1 MPPTLYIAALIIEL
15 SLTMNHPFA
24 VYIQALGKGQRG
36 ARNLTFAEAEHAMQM
51 VLQGTVSPE
60 QLGAFLMLLR
70 VKEETPAELAGM
82 VKAARDSIILP
93 PNFPPVELDWAAY
106 AGKRRQ
112 LPYFVLSALLI
123 AQHGSKVLMHGTAM
137 AGRVNA
143 ADALAQLGFTAC
155 DNANEAAAQLQQR
168 NFAYLPVAT
177 LSPRL
182 QQLLALKATLGL
194 RSPVH
199 SVVRMLNPARAQ
211 TSMLGIFHQ
220 GYDTA
225 HQAAAVLLG
234 DANLAVFKGE
244 GGDAER
250 NPDSDCVV
258 RSVLA
263 GKTQD
268 ELWAAQFTRR
278 HLKDEAMDVSRLGAL
293 WRGEISDEYARAA
306 VIGTAAIALRAMLRA
321 PDTTSA
327 MLLAQQLW
335 DTRRLDFLPDVAAA
349 IQPKIGSVALVG
361 AGPGDPDL
369 LTLRAQR
376 LIQTAEVLVY
386 DNLVAPAIVALSHA
400 EKIFVG
406 KQRAQHTLPQEAIND
421 LLVRLALDG
430 KKVVRLKGGDPF
442 IFGRGGE
449 EIETLAAQK
458 IPFQVVPG
466 ITAASGV
473 AAYAGIPLTHRDHA
487 QSCVFVTGHLKDG
500 TMNLDWD
507 ALARPQQTVV
517 VYMGLLGIHTLCA
530 ELIKH
535 GLAASTPAALVQQ
548 GTTQNQRVL
557 TGTLATLP
565 DIVLREKP
573 HAPTLIIIGGVVAL
587 HNKLNWFMPHSP
599 NV

>member
-1 MPPTLYIAALIIEL
+1 MTA
-15 SLTMNHPFA
+15 PFST
-24 VYIQALGKGQRG
+24 YIQALGKGRRG
-36 ARNLTFAEAEHAMQM
+36 ARNLTFAEAEHAMQC

-82 VKAARDSIILP
+82 VKAARDSIVLP
-93 PNFPPVELDWAAY
+93 PSFPPVELDWAAY

-112 LPYFVLSALLI
+112 LPYFVLSALLL
-123 AQHGSKVLMHGTAM
+123 AQHGIKVLMHGSAM

-143 ADALAQLGFTAC
+143 ADALAQLGFAAC
-155 DNANEAAAQLQQR
+155 HNANEAAAQLQQR

-177 LSPRL
+177 LNPRL
-182 QQLLALKATLGL
+182 QHLLALKATLGL

-199 SVVRMLNPARAQ
+199 SVVRMFNPARAK
-211 TSMLGIFHQ
+211 TSLLGIFHP

-225 HQAAAVLLG
+225 HQAAGVLLG
-234 DANLAVFKGE
+234 DENLAVFKGE

-250 NPDSDCVV
+250 NPDSDCLV
-258 RSVLA
+258 RGVLA
-263 GKTQD
+263 GAAQD
-268 ELWAAQFTRR
+268 ELWAAQFLQR
-278 HLKDEAMDVSRLGAL
+278 HLKDEAMDMSRLGAL
-293 WRGEISDEYARAA
+293 WRGEISDEYALAA
-306 VIGTAAIALRAMLRA
+306 VIGTAAIALRAMQRA
-321 PDTTSA
+321 PDAASA

-349 IQPKIGSVALVG
+349 IQPQIGSVALVG

-369 LTLRAQR
+369 LTLRALR

-406 KQRAQHTLPQEAIND
+406 KQRAQHTLPQVAIND
-421 LLVRLALDG
+421 LLVRLALEG

-517 VYMGLLGIHTLCA
+517 VYMGLLGINTLCA

-535 GLAASTPAALVQQ
+535 GLAAGTPAALVQQ

-557 TGTLATLP
+557 AGTLATLP

-573 HAPTLIIIGGVVAL
+573 HAPTLIIIGGVVSL
-587 HNKLNWFMPHSP
+587 HDKLSWFTPHNL
-599 NV
+599 NVS

>member
-1 MPPTLYIAALIIEL
+1 MTA
-15 SLTMNHPFA
+15 PFST
-24 VYIQALGKGQRG
+24 YIQALGKGRRG
-36 ARNLTFAEAEHAMQM
+36 ARDLTFSESEYAMQM
-51 VLQGTVSPE
+51 VLQGAASAE

-82 VKAARDSIILP
+82 VKAARDSIVLP
-93 PNFPPVELDWAAY
+93 SDFPSVELDWAAY
-106 AGKRRQ
+106 AGKRRH
-112 LPYFVLSALLI
+112 LPYFVLSALLL
-123 AQHGSKVLMHGTAM
+123 AQHGIKVLMHGTTM

-143 ADALAQLGFTAC
+143 ADALAQLGFASC
-155 DNANEAAAQLQQR
+155 HNANEAAAQLQQR
-168 NFAYLPVAT
+168 NFAYLPLANFA
-177 LSPRL
+177 PRL
-182 QQLLALKATLGL
+182 QQVLDLKATLGL

-199 SVVRMLNPARAQ
+199 SVVRMLNPARAR
-211 TSMLGIFHQ
+211 TSMLGIFHP

-225 HQAAAVLLG
+225 HQAAAVFLG
-234 DANLAVFKGE
+234 DQNLAVFKGE

-258 RSVLA
+258 RGVLA
-263 GKTQD
+263 GAAQD
-268 ELWAAQFTRR
+268 ELWATQFAQR
-278 HLKDEAMDVSRLGAL
+278 HLKDEAMDMSRLGAL
-293 WRGEISDEYARAA
+293 WRGAISDEYALAA
-306 VIGTAAIALRAMLRA
+306 VIGTAAIALRAMQRA
-321 PDTTSA
+321 PDAAAA

-335 DTRRLDFLPDVAAA
+335 DTRRLDFLPDAATVSSA
-349 IQPKIGSVALVG
+349 TIGSVALVG

-369 LTLRAQR
+369 LTLRALR
-376 LIQTAEVLVY
+376 LIQTADVLVY
-386 DNLVAPAIVALSHA
+386 DNLVAPAIVAMSHA

-421 LLVRLALDG
+421 LLVRLALQG

-487 QSCVFVTGHLKDG
+487 QSCLFVTGHLKDG
-500 TMNLDWD
+500 SMNLDWD

-517 VYMGLLGIHTLCA
+517 VYMGLLGINTLCA
-530 ELIKH
+530 ALIKH
-535 GLAASTPAALVQQ
+535 GLAAATPAALVQQ
-548 GTTQNQRVL
+548 GTTQQQRVL
-557 TGTLATLP
+557 VGTLVTLP

-573 HAPTLIIIGGVVAL
+573 HAPTLIIIGGVVSL
-587 HNKLNWFMPHSP
+587 HDQLNWFTPHAP